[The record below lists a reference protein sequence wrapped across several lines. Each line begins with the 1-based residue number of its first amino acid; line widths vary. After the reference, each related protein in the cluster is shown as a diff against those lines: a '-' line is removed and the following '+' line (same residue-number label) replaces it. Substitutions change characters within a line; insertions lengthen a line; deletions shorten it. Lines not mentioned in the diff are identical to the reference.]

1 VIADSRPWSADDVAA
16 RRMTPEAEARLIR
29 TLAKIR
35 RSYATAR
42 DYVPGSPAHVNQTRR
57 NGNV

>member
-1 VIADSRPWSADDVAA
+1 MAA
-16 RRMTPEAEARLIR
+16 RRMGPEAEARLIR
-29 TLAKIR
+29 TLATIR

-57 NGNV
+57 NSNA

>member
-1 VIADSRPWSADDVAA
+1 MIADSRPWDADDVAA
-16 RRMTPEAEARLIR
+16 RRMGPEAEARLIR
-29 TLAKIR
+29 TLATIR

-57 NGNV
+57 NR